1 MKVTKVEGVILRYV
15 EDEGRQDSTFKTTLL
30 SSVISQPFVTMRLN
44 NEDEILLLIDEDRLD
59 SHERVT
65 EVAFDVSIDVIEDEA
80 YGTMTLGLP
89 FFTGI
94 EIFDSEGIFD
104 VV

>member
-1 MKVTKVEGVILRYV
+1 
-15 EDEGRQDSTFKTTLL
+15 
-30 SSVISQPFVTMRLN
+30 MRLN

-65 EVAFDVSIDVIEDEA
+65 EVAFDVSINVIEEVE
-80 YGTMTLGLP
+80 YGTVTLGLP

-94 EIFDSEGIFD
+94 EIFDSEDIFD

>member
-1 MKVTKVEGVILRYV
+1 MTI
-15 EDEGRQDSTFKTTLL
+15 
-30 SSVISQPFVTMRLN
+30 RLN
-44 NEDEILLLIDEDRLD
+44 NEDEILLLIDEERFD

-65 EVAFDVSIDVIEDEA
+65 EVAFDVSIDVIEDVE
-80 YGTMTLGLP
+80 YGTVTLGLP

>member
-1 MKVTKVEGVILRYV
+1 MTI
-15 EDEGRQDSTFKTTLL
+15 
-30 SSVISQPFVTMRLN
+30 RLN
-44 NEDEILLLIDEDRLD
+44 NEDEILLLIDEERLD

-65 EVAFDVSIDVIEDEA
+65 EVAFDVSIDVIEEVE

-94 EIFDSEGIFD
+94 EIFNDEDIFD

>member
-1 MKVTKVEGVILRYV
+1 MS
-15 EDEGRQDSTFKTTLL
+15 EDDE
-30 SSVISQPFVTMRLN
+30 ISQPFVTIRLN
-44 NEDEILLLIDEDRLD
+44 NEDEILLFIDEDRLD

-65 EVAFDVSIDVIEDEA
+65 EVAFDVSIDVIEDVE

-94 EIFDSEGIFD
+94 EMFDNKDIFD